1 MKSKPLI
8 RIFAFIATTSVLVL
22 TLSALLGACQSTET
36 SGNPE
41 DQTAQ
46 SEPIL
51 VFTLVPPRE
60 PTFIVGT
67 AWDIYADGL
76 VDEGS
81 AQRLQALLS
90 EHDIPS
96 RSNLYLNVRG
106 GDLPSALD
114 LGRLIRE
121 AGLYTYV
128 GSQTDS
134 MYVAGPGLC
143 RDAGALA
150 FLGGPFRWVLE
161 GSEVVYSPDLMNLN
175 AEDLGDYL
183 VEMDIHTDLVEHVI
197 EQFSRTEEVFLS
209 RLEMEALNVVQSGYE
224 EVTWTI
230 EKLPEG
236 LTYLKGEMNTWRG
249 VNKILVYCAPDG
261 TGLKVH
267 AIFDP
272 EGREDEIMEML
283 KAHSFCLDGDYI
295 PIPPERL
302 ISKTEANGWINVVF
316 DLDEALVHRLLKTK
330 QIGLI
335 CQVIHEGPTFM
346 GFDHMDFEEGARLLP
361 QILQDCPGR

>member
-8 RIFAFIATTSVLVL
+8 RIFTFIATTSVLVL

-51 VFTLVPPRE
+51 VFTLVPPQE
-60 PTFIVGT
+60 PAFIFGT
-67 AWDIYADGL
+67 AWDIYAEGP

-81 AQRLQALLS
+81 AERLEALLS
-90 EHDIPS
+90 KHHIPS
-96 RSNLYLNVRG
+96 RSNLYLNVDG
-106 GDLPSALD
+106 GDLATALA

-121 AGLYTYV
+121 AGLFAYV

-134 MYVAGPGLC
+134 IYMAGPGLC

-150 FLGGPFRWVLE
+150 FLGGPFRWVLD
-161 GSEVVYSPDLMNLN
+161 GSEVVFSPYLMNLDP
-175 AEDLGDYL
+175 EDLADYL
-183 VEMDIHTDLVEHVI
+183 VEMDIHTDLVELVL
-197 EQFSRTEEVFLS
+197 EQFSQVEEVFLS
-209 RLEMEALNVVQSGYE
+209 RLEMEALNVVHSGYE
-224 EVTWTI
+224 ELAWTI
-230 EKLPEG
+230 EQLPQG
-236 LTYLKGEMNTWRG
+236 LTYLKGERNTWRG
-249 VNKILVYCAPDG
+249 VNKILIYCAPDG

-283 KAHSFCLDGDYI
+283 NAHSLCLDGDYI
-295 PIPPERL
+295 PIPSDRL
-302 ISKTEANGWINVVF
+302 VDKSEANGWINVVLIWMRPF
-316 DLDEALVHRLLKTK
+316 FLVSGKLA
-330 QIGLI
+330 GS
-335 CQVIHEGPTFM
+335 
-346 GFDHMDFEEGARLLP
+346 A
-361 QILQDCPGR
+361 